1 MRAAKLMFIAVLLGS
16 PSAAFGQGD
25 ARAAIAEGS
34 QVLSAG
40 WNSGDAAAIAALYT
54 DDAVLMA
61 PGAEPV
67 TGPAAIQEL
76 MEGFIAAAGGSQ
88 MACETG
94 EVMSQGDMAFETGSF
109 VETAADGSHRDHG
122 KWIAIWKNVD
132 GTWKMTRHIWNS
144 SMEQ

>member
-1 MRAAKLMFIAVLLGS
+1 M
-16 PSAAFGQGD
+16 
-25 ARAAIAEGS
+25 
-34 QVLSAG
+34 SAG

-94 EVMSQGDMAFETGSF
+94 EVMSQGDMAIET
-109 VETAADGSHRDHG
+109 V
-122 KWIAIWKNVD
+122 
-132 GTWKMTRHIWNS
+132 
-144 SMEQ
+144 